1 MTNDQH
7 TVDPGFVFAC
17 TLDGAGGCHAIA
29 PAAAMATATGEPRWY
44 HLDYSQPGA
53 REALSGLGLDA
64 GPVDSLTRPDSRPRT
79 LAHANGILVIL
90 RGVNTNAGADPDDMV
105 SLRLWIEPQ
114 RLISVRQRRLL
125 SVQDLQ
131 EELQDHNGPRTIAEL
146 LHRLVQ
152 RLADRI
158 ALFVD
163 QLEDRMETFEDA
175 LDAGA
180 TGELRA
186 GISALRRQTAKVRRF
201 LAPQREALEA
211 LARQARDTLGEDC
224 SAALREQSDR
234 IARYVEDLD
243 LVRERAMVLQEEMLN
258 RNAEQQNARMY
269 VLAILSAIFL
279 PITFITGLFGMNVA
293 GLPGTQDGHAFA
305 IVVGIMAA
313 ALVVVVVLMW
323 RKHWL

>member
-1 MTNDQH
+1 MT
-7 TVDPGFVFAC
+7 TDPETEPARFVFAC
-17 TLDGAGGCHAIA
+17 ALDGAGGQRALA
-29 PAAAMATATGEPRWY
+29 SEPPGPRWY
-44 HLDYSQPGA
+44 HLDYSQPET
-53 REALSGLGLDA
+53 REALAALGLGA
-64 GPVDSLTRPDSRPRT
+64 GTVDSLTRPDSRPRALIQT
-79 LAHANGILVIL
+79 GGALVIL
-90 RGVNTNAGADPDDMV
+90 RGVNTNAGADPEDMV
-105 SLRLWIEPQ
+105 SLRLWIEPE

-131 EELQDHNGPRTIAEL
+131 DELRDGDGPRTVAEL
-146 LHRLVQ
+146 VARLIQ

-175 LDAGA
+175 PAAGA
-180 TGELRA
+180 TLELRE

-211 LARQARDTLGEDC
+211 LARQARDILGEDC
-224 SAALREQSDR
+224 IAAVREQSDR

-243 LVRERAMVLQEEMLN
+243 LVRERAMVLQEELLN
-258 RNAEQQNARMY
+258 RNVEQQNARMY

-293 GLPGTQDGHAFA
+293 GLPGTRDAHAFGFVLA
-305 IVVGIMAA
+305 IMAA
-313 ALVVVVVLMW
+313 ALAVAVALMR
-323 RKHWL
+323 RKHWF

>member
-7 TVDPGFVFAC
+7 TSAPGFVFAC
-17 TLDGAGGCHAIA
+17 SLDGAGGSHAIA
-29 PAAAMATATGEPRWY
+29 PATAPATATGEPRWY

-53 REALSGLGLDA
+53 REALSGLGLAA
-64 GPVDSLTRPDSRPRT
+64 GPIDSLTRTDSRPRT

-146 LHRLVQ
+146 VYRLVQ

-175 LDAGA
+175 LEAGA
-180 TGELRA
+180 TRELRA

-211 LARQARDTLGEDC
+211 LARSTRDTLGEDC
-224 SAALREQSDR
+224 AAALREQSDR

-305 IVVGIMAA
+305 IVVAIMAA
-313 ALVVVVVLMW
+313 ALVVAVALMR
-323 RKHWL
+323 RKRWF